1 MGLKRAD
8 YLAFDRFRRLARL
21 YYHSIVGSIVPLGHA
36 AMIALYI
43 RQGIYRSDPFWAV
56 LWNTLINLWIYLAT
70 ASIYTFFLCFALT
83 ARYVQLKHRALAG
96 KLTAAYARLVANFT
110 TAAGSIRIKENQEGG
125 SRRRS
130 ETFYTADQ
138 QLYGRYERAARR
150 YNALYRELEC
160 YNRFWS
166 FYLSNVFTFYVLIV
180 AFVVYI
186 VLFTTTTWYLNSCYA
201 LVFVNHF
208 NSMSAMIVICGLVVR
223 QNGRLAV
230 KCAGLTA
237 RLVTRAQK
245 IKSLSVIRLL
255 KVI

>member
-8 YLAFDRFRRLARL
+8 YHAFDRFRRLARL

-96 KLTAAYARLVANFT
+96 KLTTAYARLVANFT
-110 TAAGSIRIKENQEGG
+110 TGSSQIKLGDKEN
-125 SRRRS
+125 RPKRS

-138 QLYGRYERAARR
+138 QLYRRYERAARR

-230 KCAGLTA
+230 RSAGLTA

-245 IKSLSVIRLL
+245 IKSLSVVRLL